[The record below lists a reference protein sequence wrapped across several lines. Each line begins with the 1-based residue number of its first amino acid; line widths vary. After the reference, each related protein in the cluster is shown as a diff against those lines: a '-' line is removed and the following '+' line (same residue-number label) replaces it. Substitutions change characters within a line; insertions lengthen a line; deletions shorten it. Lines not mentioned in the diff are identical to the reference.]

1 MFIKYNVFYKKGFIM
16 LTKRQLEILKYFI
29 KNHDK
34 TINKDTL
41 TSIFSIG
48 KRSISNDVK
57 AINQYLNDEYNVG
70 ILNID
75 SRNIGFN
82 PSKSRIQEI
91 EIDVNNQLHRIQFSD
106 VSYRVDWI
114 LVKLLNA
121 NHYIK
126 SMDLIEELYISES
139 RLSKDLKI
147 VRSII
152 EKYELELQSR
162 PHYGLKLL
170 GNEQEKR
177 RLIINEN
184 LISLFSSENYNYTNK
199 NINYINSALTDCL
212 VKYKFKVSDLIYQN
226 LIVHIYIA
234 LDRIKKGHCLDKTDK
249 LPSEYHHAYQIAYD
263 IFSTINKHEAISCP
277 DEEIKAFAIKL
288 QSNQEYDT
296 DEYIDQEMEKT
307 VFDILKVIKT
317 KFEIDFTNDMNLRV
331 ALALHTRPL
340 LSRLTSK
347 RPLRNG
353 MTYEIKQNNAYAF
366 DIASEYA
373 YQLCKKYQVEIIDDE
388 IAYLALHFIMYME
401 TKIGSN
407 NSKKILIVSSQRKT
421 NTLLLRLKLQQ
432 WFNNDLN
439 IICINPSEFNNVIDK
454 NDCLILTTEKEFLNT
469 YSDVI
474 LIDLFPSEND
484 YYKVELA
491 LNRLLKLD
499 QLINYFHKSLF
510 FSGDVDSKE
519 EMLSILCNK
528 VEKINCTGGQLLN
541 SVLDHEQKVSSY
553 FGNQF
558 AMPHPDAPLTNK
570 TYICV
575 GIPKKPLKWSDE
587 ETTKIVFLICI
598 EKNSTKEKVLQIWK
612 YLSFLIKDPNQINT
626 IIKNPTYDNFIKSVY
641 LFYHHM
647 FK

>member
-1 MFIKYNVFYKKGFIM
+1 M

-29 KNHDK
+29 NNHNK
-34 TINKDTL
+34 PINKDNL
-41 TSIFSIG
+41 TSVFSIG
-48 KRSISNDVK
+48 KRSISNDIK
-57 AINQYLNDEYNVG
+57 AINQYLSDEYNVS
-70 ILNID
+70 ILSIG
-75 SRNIGFN
+75 SKKIGFN
-82 PSKSRIQEI
+82 ASKTCIQNI
-91 EIDVNNQLHRIQFSD
+91 EIDVNNQFHRIQFSD

-121 NHYIK
+121 NNYIK
-126 SMDLIEELYISES
+126 SANLIEELYISES
-139 RLSKDLKI
+139 RLSKDLRI

-184 LISLFSSENYNYTNK
+184 LLSLFSSDNYTNK
-199 NINYINSALTDCL
+199 SINYINSALTDCL

-234 LDRIKKGHCLDKTDK
+234 LDRIKKGHYLNKTDK
-249 LPSEYHHAYQIAYD
+249 LPTEYHHAYQIARD

-288 QSNQEYDT
+288 QSNREYDT

-307 VFDILKVIKT
+307 VFDILKVIKM

-347 RPLRNG
+347 RQLRNG

-373 YQLCKKYQVEIIDDE
+373 YQVCKKYQVEIIDDE

-439 IICINPSEFNNVIDK
+439 IICINPSEFSNDIDK
-454 NDCLILTTEKEFLNT
+454 SDYLILTTEKEFLNT
-469 YSDVI
+469 YSNAISDAI

-491 LNRLLKLD
+491 LNGLLKLD

-528 VEKINCTGGQLLN
+528 VEKINYTGGQLLN

-558 AMPHPDAPLTNK
+558 AMPHPDTPLTNN

-575 GIPKKPLKWSDE
+575 GIPKKPLKWNDE

-612 YLSFLIKDPNQINT
+612 YLSFLIKDPNQVNT